1 MYESCLKDYDIEND
15 DCDFFSFFDSHL
27 ISDSVEKVI
36 DSLMNFSYQ
45 NNYSNYMKM
54 VKIQA

>member
-1 MYESCLKDYDIEND
+1 MYESCLKNYDIEND
-15 DCDFFSFFDSHL
+15 DCDFLSFFDSHL

-45 NNYSNYMKM
+45 NNYSDYMKF